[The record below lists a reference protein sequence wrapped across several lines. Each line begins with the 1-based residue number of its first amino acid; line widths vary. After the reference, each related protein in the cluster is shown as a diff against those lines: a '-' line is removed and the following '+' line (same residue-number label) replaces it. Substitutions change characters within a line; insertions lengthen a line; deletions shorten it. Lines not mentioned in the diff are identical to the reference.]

1 MDKEKINIL
10 KSVFEQA
17 LDIDLRERQ
26 KFLDDKC
33 GDDKEL
39 KKEVLSLLQAHD
51 QTDDFL
57 EIPPNINEKKS
68 HPEKDQFIGT
78 HIGNYLIEGEAGV
91 GGMGIVYMGKRDDKE
106 FEHKVAIKILKHHFN
121 SEYVIKRFQ
130 NERQTLANLQHP
142 NIARLLDGG
151 TTDDGLPYLVMEY
164 IDGKS
169 LIEYCDEN
177 KLSTN
182 QRLEIF
188 RLVCG
193 AVQYA
198 HQNLIVHRDI
208 KPGNVLVNKEGRP
221 KLLDFGI
228 AKLMDEELNENEE
241 GLTKTGMWHLTP
253 EYASPEQ
260 IKGENITTR
269 SDIYSLGILLYQLLT
284 GHQAY
289 RITVHSP
296 IAIGKIIT
304 DEQVIKPSDKFQS
317 TEEISS
323 SDGTIKQI
331 TPQSISNSRNEKP
344 EKIFQHLQGDIDNI
358 ILKAI
363 HKDPDRRYTSAE
375 QFSEDIRRHL
385 IGLPVIARKDTLKY
399 RFSKFVQ
406 RHKVGVTLT
415 ALLFTLLIVS
425 AITVTWQANIA
436 AEERDKAQ
444 IELQK
449 FEEVNNFLLE
459 MLASADPEVKGRDV
473 KVFDLLEKAT
483 EDVNVKLKSHPKIK
497 SAIKQTLGSTFI
509 GLGEYDKAKTLLTE
523 SLESNKILFG
533 LNSKE
538 VAISSHQLGLCY
550 DWIGNYQLADSF
562 YNQGITI
569 FDKISEKP
577 TKGFADNL
585 NDYGTMLTNLGHYDS
600 AAVVFKKALDIYSLY
615 NDEKGQ
621 KEAITI
627 NNLAVNLHHQNKVDE
642 AEKYYLEALNILTN
656 LYGNNRPE
664 IASIYNNLAF
674 IYLDNKN
681 FDASENAF
689 QKAYEIKL
697 EVLGKDHPS
706 NGLALINLGMLYF
719 TEAEYRNAEIPLLQ
733 SIDFFIRIKA
743 TKDPFL
749 SLAYYWLGRTYLES
763 NQLSKSEK
771 VLNKSIIIREEVF
784 GNEHSKTWSS
794 RGELGICLLKQKR
807 YSEAE
812 KLLVGSVEFYKN
824 DKYTDFKKI
833 VRYQE
838 YSAALYKEIG
848 NKLKAE
854 FYQSEMV
861 KYAKEKSTVR

>member
-1 MDKEKINIL
+1 LDKVKINIV

-17 LDIDLRERQ
+17 LDIDLKERQ
-26 KFLDDKC
+26 IFLDDKC

-39 KKEVLSLLQAHD
+39 KKEVLSLLDAHNQA
-51 QTDDFL
+51 DDFL
-57 EIPPNINEKKS
+57 EIPPNIKEKKS
-68 HPEKDQFIGT
+68 HPDKDQFIGT
-78 HIGNYLIEGEAGV
+78 RIGNYLIEAEAGV
-91 GGMGIVYMGKRDDKE
+91 GGMGIVYIGKRDDKE
-106 FEHKVAIKILKHHFN
+106 FKHKVAIKILRHHFN

-151 TTDDGLPYLVMEY
+151 TTAEGLPYLVMEY

-169 LIEYCDEN
+169 LLEYCDDKN
-177 KLSTN
+177 LNIS

-198 HQNLIVHRDI
+198 HQNLVVHRDI

-260 IKGENITTR
+260 IKGESITTR

-289 RITVHSP
+289 RITVNSP
-296 IAIGKIIT
+296 VAIGKIIT

-323 SDGTIKQI
+323 SDGTIKHI

-344 EKIFQHLQGDIDNI
+344 EKIFQHLKGDIDNI

-363 HKDPDRRYTSAE
+363 HKDPVRRYTSAE

-385 IGLPVIARKDTLKY
+385 IGLPVIARKDTIKY

-406 RHKVGVTLT
+406 RHKVGVS
-415 ALLFTLLIVS
+415 LFIIFNFIILFSIV
-425 AITVTWQANIA
+425 AIIYQANIA
-436 AEERDKAQ
+436 SEERDKAQ
-444 IELQK
+444 TELEK
-449 FEEVNNFLLE
+449 FDEVNNFLLE

-483 EDVNVKLKSHPKIK
+483 EDVNVKLKNHPKIK

-523 SLESNKILFG
+523 SLEANKILYG
-533 LNSKE
+533 LHSKE
-538 VAISSHQLGLCY
+538 AAKSSHQLGLCY
-550 DWIGNYQLADSF
+550 DWIGNYPLADSF
-562 YNQGITI
+562 YNQGIFI
-569 FDKISEKP
+569 YDKILEKP
-577 TKGFADNL
+577 TKDFADNL
-585 NDYGTMLTNLGHYDS
+585 NDYGTYMTNMGLYDS
-600 AAVVFKKALDIYSLY
+600 ASVLFKRSLDIYGMYSE
-615 NDEKGQ
+615 EKGQ

-642 AEKYYLEALNILTN
+642 AEKYYSEALNILTN
-656 LYGNNRPE
+656 LYGINRPE
-664 IASIYNNLAF
+664 VASIYNNLAF
-674 IYLDNKN
+674 IYMDNKN
-681 FDASENAF
+681 YDASENAF
-689 QKAYEIKL
+689 KKAYEIKTA
-697 EVLGKDHPS
+697 VLGKGHPS
-706 NGLALINLGMLYF
+706 IGLALSNLGMLYF
-719 TEAEYRNAEIPLLQ
+719 VKGDYLKAEIPLQ
-733 SIDFFIRIKA
+733 ESINFFYRIKA
-743 TKDPFL
+743 LEDPFL
-749 SLAYYWLGRTYLES
+749 SLAYYWLGRAYLES
-763 NQLSKSEK
+763 NQLNESEE
-771 VLNKSIIIREEVF
+771 VLRKSILIREELF
-784 GNEHSKTWSS
+784 SKNHSKTFSS
-794 RGELGICLLKQKR
+794 VGELAICLLKQKR
-807 YSEAE
+807 YSESE
-812 KLLVGSVEFYKN
+812 KLLNETLEFYKN
-824 DKYTDFKKI
+824 DKFRDLKKI
-833 VRYQE
+833 TRYTE
-838 YSAALYKEIG
+838 YSAILYKEIG
-848 NKLKAE
+848 NKSLANSYQTKFEKLKNE
-854 FYQSEMV
+854 TPSL
-861 KYAKEKSTVR
+861 R

>member
-1 MDKEKINIL
+1 LDKAKINIV

-17 LDIDLRERQ
+17 LDIDLKKRQ
-26 KFLDDKC
+26 KFLNEKC
-33 GDDKEL
+33 GDDEEL
-39 KKEVLSLLQAHD
+39 KKEVLSLLDAHN

-57 EIPPNINEKKS
+57 EIPPNIKGKKS

-78 HIGNYLIEGEAGV
+78 RIGNYLIEAEAGV
-91 GGMGIVYMGKRDDKE
+91 GGMGIVYRGKRDDKE
-106 FEHKVAIKILKHHFN
+106 FEHKVAIKILRQQFN

-151 TTDDGLPYLVMEY
+151 TTEEGLPYLVMEY

-169 LIEYCDEN
+169 LIEYCDEKN
-177 KLSTN
+177 LNIS

-188 RLVCG
+188 RLVCS

-198 HQNLIVHRDI
+198 HQNLVVHRDI

-289 RITVHSP
+289 RITTNSP

-323 SDGTIKQI
+323 SDGTMKQI

-344 EKIFQHLQGDIDNI
+344 EKIFQHLKGDIDNI

-363 HKDPDRRYTSAE
+363 HKDPERRYTSAE

-406 RHKVGVTLT
+406 RHKVGV
-415 ALLFTLLIVS
+415 ALFIIFNFFILLSIA
-425 AITVTWQANIA
+425 AIIYQANIA
-436 AEERDKAQ
+436 SEERDKAR
-444 IELQK
+444 IELKK
-449 FEEVNNFLLE
+449 FDEVNNFLLE

-473 KVFDLLEKAT
+473 KVFDLLDKAT
-483 EDVNVKLKSHPKIK
+483 EDVNVKLKNHPKIK

-550 DWIGNYQLADSF
+550 DWIGNFQLADSF

-569 FDKISEKP
+569 FDKISGKP

-656 LYGNNRPE
+656 LYGINRPE

-674 IYLDNKN
+674 IYLDNNN

-733 SIDFFIRIKA
+733 AIDFFIRIKA

-771 VLNKSIIIREEVF
+771 VLKKSIIIREVVF

-794 RGELGICLLKQKR
+794 KGELGICLLKLKR
-807 YSEAE
+807 YSESE
-812 KLLVGSVEFYKN
+812 KLLNETLEFYKN
-824 DKYTDFKKI
+824 DKFRDLKKI
-833 VRYQE
+833 TRYTE
-838 YSAALYKEIG
+838 YSAILYKEIG
-848 NKLKAE
+848 NKSLANSYQTEFEKLKNE
-854 FYQSEMV
+854 IPSL
-861 KYAKEKSTVR
+861 R